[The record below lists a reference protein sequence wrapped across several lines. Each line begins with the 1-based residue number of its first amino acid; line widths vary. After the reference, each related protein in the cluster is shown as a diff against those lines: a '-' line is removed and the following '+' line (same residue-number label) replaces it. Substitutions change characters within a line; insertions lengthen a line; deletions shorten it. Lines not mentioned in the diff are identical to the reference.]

1 MTPIHKTTG
10 SAGAD
15 LVCAKTITIQPNE
28 TALVSTGAYVPSGL
42 SSRICLLLMIRSS
55 IALKKRLILSNGVGL
70 IDSDYSD
77 EIKAMFTNLNTEP
90 VTLEKGERI
99 AQLVPMR
106 YVDGVFPV
114 DNIERTGG
122 FGSSGK

>member
-1 MTPIHKTTG
+1 VTPTHKTTG

-42 SSRICLLLMIRSS
+42 PSGICLLLMIRSS
-55 IALKKRLILSNGVGL
+55 VALKKRLILSNGVGL
-70 IDSDYSD
+70 IDSDYTD

-90 VTLEKGERI
+90 VTIEKGERI
-99 AQLVPMR
+99 AQLVPMQ
-106 YVDGVFPV
+106 YVGGVFPV
-114 DNIERTGG
+114 DNNERTGG

>member
-1 MTPIHKTTG
+1 MTPTHKTTG

-15 LVCAKTITIQPNE
+15 LVCAKTVTIQPGE

-42 SSRICLLLMIRSS
+42 PSGVALLLMIRSS
-55 IALKKRLILSNGVGL
+55 IALKKRLILSNSVGL
-70 IDSDYSD
+70 IDTDYPD
-77 EIKAMFTNLNTEP
+77 EIKAMFTNLNSEP

-99 AQLVPMR
+99 AQLVPVQ
-106 YVDGVFPV
+106 YVTGVFPV
-114 DNIERTGG
+114 ENNQRIGG